1 MDFLFSFFFFG
12 LFLCV
17 CAGGGRRMWLG
28 GEEEL
33 FSFAYLASSL
43 FIRFVLIVS
52 LVKTLRR
59 DGFFFG

>member
-1 MDFLFSFFFFG
+1 
-12 LFLCV
+12 
-17 CAGGGRRMWLG
+17 MWLG

-59 DGFFFG
+59 DGFFLVDRLLIKSEQ